1 MKLEWEGEISY
12 WGQRI
17 PSSNIVDLMVD
28 TMRQKTRKSH
38 PQQAGLQEFGQ
49 ALKEKTNIFIL
60 QIKNN
65 NETLGC
71 IKICI

>member
-1 MKLEWEGEISY
+1 
-12 WGQRI
+12 
-17 PSSNIVDLMVD
+17 MVD